1 MNALVD
7 SYHAQNAEDGH
18 DYGCPWGAGADCGCS
33 VRTRSIERS
42 VAACRVEYR
51 GLKAASGLT
60 WADFTSSCTV
70 LVDAEVAA
78 GRVATY
84 EGDEVAWAFVDAGKI
99 VAEWGVKIVDVPT
112 VAA

>member
-1 MNALVD
+1 M
-7 SYHAQNAEDGH
+7 SYLADHYRNTNIEAGHAYNCG
-18 DYGCPWGAGADCGCS
+18 YGAGADCSCH
-33 VRTRSIERS
+33 VHTKAVERS
-42 VAACRVEYR
+42 TVKARAEYR
-51 GLKAASGLT
+51 VLKAASGLT